1 MEPLSEPLVGNDSKV
16 NDKLADA
23 TSQPS
28 TAGAVEEQLP
38 QLQTRQKPLV
48 ESSTCT
54 EEEEDNEDDVI
65 EVESEV
71 DIITVGGGEGEGEGE
86 GEKETSVSADT
97 LSSDDEWDESLLPPR

>member
-28 TAGAVEEQLP
+28 TAGVVEEQLP
-38 QLQTRQKPLV
+38 QLQTWQKPSV

-71 DIITVGGGEGEGEGE
+71 DIITVGGGEGEGE
-86 GEKETSVSADT
+86 KETSVSADT

>member
-1 MEPLSEPLVGNDSKV
+1 MEPLSEPLVANDSKV

-23 TSQPS
+23 ASQPS

-38 QLQTRQKPLV
+38 QLQTQQKPLV